1 MHIKDRIYDSVYK
14 WQDTGQRKPVL
25 WHILPSDS
33 FYCLYQDQENKLTPN
48 ITALPSNSD
57 LTDE

>member
-1 MHIKDRIYDSVYK
+1 M
-14 WQDTGQRKPVL
+14 GQRKPVL
-25 WHILPSDS
+25 WHILPSYS
-33 FYCLYQDQENKLTPN
+33 FYCLYQDQENKRTPK